1 MAVVIKRATFFIII
15 IFVMAG
21 FFGGCQMI
29 DDDRS
34 NVERVKLTGE
44 YFDILSKYNSVAREF
59 SRTVKPLQDTSRRM
73 NNEFNEEY
81 WERFEK
87 NRATAVVKMNE
98 LKSYEFKY
106 DPFRPLKPE
115 FVSFVAKMEHY
126 LTTVENMRKG
136 VTEWTPDKKKN
147 LYAAL
152 DPLYNDILQQSKD
165 ITEKIDLIYN
175 RYFVTGENAQ

>member
-1 MAVVIKRATFFIII
+1 
-15 IFVMAG
+15 MAG
-21 FFGGCQMI
+21 FIGGCQMI

-73 NNEFNEEY
+73 NYDLNEEY
-81 WERFEK
+81 WGRYEK
-87 NRATAVVKMNE
+87 NRAVALSKMNE
-98 LKSYEFKY
+98 LKLYEFKY

-115 FVSFVAKMEHY
+115 FTSLVAKMEHY
-126 LTTVENMRKG
+126 LATVENIRNG
-136 VTEWTPDKKKN
+136 VTKWEPEQKKS
-147 LYAAL
+147 LYATL